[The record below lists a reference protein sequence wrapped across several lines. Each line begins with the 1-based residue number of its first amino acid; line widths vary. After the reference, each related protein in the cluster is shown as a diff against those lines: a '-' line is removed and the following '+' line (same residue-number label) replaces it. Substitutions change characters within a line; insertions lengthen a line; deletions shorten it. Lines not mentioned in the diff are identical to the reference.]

1 MNAPCK
7 VADWPLVVVTT
18 TSTGE
23 PALPA
28 GVVAVIDTGPRLTMV
43 AGAPPMVTVAP
54 VRLLPAIVTVSPPA
68 VEPVF
73 GTITFNCGAVEGGV
87 EV

>member
-1 MNAPCK
+1 MKAAFK
-7 VADWPLVVVTT
+7 VADWPVGFVTT

-23 PALPA
+23 PALPP
-28 GVVAVIDTGPRLTMV
+28 GVVAVIDTGPRLTTV
-43 AGAPPMVTVAP
+43 ADTPPKVTVEP

-73 GTITFNCGAVEGGV
+73 GTITFNCG
-87 EV
+87 